1 MLFMG
6 SGTNGKS
13 IRVTKGTKI
22 KNCFS
27 LSYVFM
33 CVTII
38 WIQLLFIKD
47 VEIMIKNTD
56 NLYNTCKNLTEDDI
70 SKLIIQSDS
79 LEEKNFYRMVSDYFI
94 QQKQK
99 KVIEMGLF

>member
-1 MLFMG
+1 M
-6 SGTNGKS
+6 N
-13 IRVTKGTKI
+13 
-22 KNCFS
+22 
-27 LSYVFM
+27 
-33 CVTII
+33 
-38 WIQLLFIKD
+38 
-47 VEIMIKNTD
+47 KNTD

-99 KVIEMGLF
+99 KVIEMGLFQFEEVYNICRCKWSW

>member
-1 MLFMG
+1 
-6 SGTNGKS
+6 
-13 IRVTKGTKI
+13 
-22 KNCFS
+22 
-27 LSYVFM
+27 M

-47 VEIMIKNTD
+47 VKIMIKNTD

>member
-1 MLFMG
+1 M
-6 SGTNGKS
+6 
-13 IRVTKGTKI
+13 
-22 KNCFS
+22 
-27 LSYVFM
+27 
-33 CVTII
+33 
-38 WIQLLFIKD
+38 KD
-47 VEIMIKNTD
+47 VKIMNKNTD

>member
-1 MLFMG
+1 M
-6 SGTNGKS
+6 N
-13 IRVTKGTKI
+13 
-22 KNCFS
+22 
-27 LSYVFM
+27 
-33 CVTII
+33 
-38 WIQLLFIKD
+38 
-47 VEIMIKNTD
+47 KNTD
-56 NLYNTCKNLTEDDI
+56 NLYNICKNLTEDDI

>member
-1 MLFMG
+1 M
-6 SGTNGKS
+6 N
-13 IRVTKGTKI
+13 
-22 KNCFS
+22 
-27 LSYVFM
+27 
-33 CVTII
+33 
-38 WIQLLFIKD
+38 
-47 VEIMIKNTD
+47 KNTD

-99 KVIEMGLF
+99 KVIEMGLFQFEEVYNICGCKWSW

>member
-1 MLFMG
+1 
-6 SGTNGKS
+6 
-13 IRVTKGTKI
+13 
-22 KNCFS
+22 
-27 LSYVFM
+27 M

-47 VEIMIKNTD
+47 VKIMIKNTD

-70 SKLIIQSDS
+70 SKLIIQSES

>member
-1 MLFMG
+1 MG

-13 IRVTKGTKI
+13 IRVSKRNKI

-47 VEIMIKNTD
+47 VKIMIKNTD

>member
-1 MLFMG
+1 MV
-6 SGTNGKS
+6 
-13 IRVTKGTKI
+13 RVLGFPKGTKI

-47 VEIMIKNTD
+47 VKIMIKNTD

>member
-1 MLFMG
+1 M
-6 SGTNGKS
+6 N
-13 IRVTKGTKI
+13 
-22 KNCFS
+22 
-27 LSYVFM
+27 
-33 CVTII
+33 
-38 WIQLLFIKD
+38 
-47 VEIMIKNTD
+47 KNTD

>member
-1 MLFMG
+1 M
-6 SGTNGKS
+6 N
-13 IRVTKGTKI
+13 
-22 KNCFS
+22 
-27 LSYVFM
+27 
-33 CVTII
+33 
-38 WIQLLFIKD
+38 
-47 VEIMIKNTD
+47 KNTD

-70 SKLIIQSDS
+70 SKLITQSDS

>member
-1 MLFMG
+1 
-6 SGTNGKS
+6 
-13 IRVTKGTKI
+13 
-22 KNCFS
+22 
-27 LSYVFM
+27 
-33 CVTII
+33 
-38 WIQLLFIKD
+38 
-47 VEIMIKNTD
+47 MIKNTD